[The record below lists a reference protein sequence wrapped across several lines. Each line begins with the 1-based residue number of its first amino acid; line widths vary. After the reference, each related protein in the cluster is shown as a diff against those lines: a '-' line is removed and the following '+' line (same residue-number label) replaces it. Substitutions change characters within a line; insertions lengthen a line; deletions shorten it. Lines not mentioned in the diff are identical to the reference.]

1 VVKHEANIQNAYIF
15 LEAWEF
21 NNKGFC
27 MFHCQETGLTNTLL
41 MVMFCMTN
49 CSGFGLKKLQPFWMP
64 NQFQT
69 KLRKSRQI
77 EVNFT
82 RIQHLRSTMKELI
95 MKVRI
100 CLALFRRQGTK
111 PV

>member
-49 CSGFGLKKLQPFWMP
+49 WFGFEKVQPF
-64 NQFQT
+64 
-69 KLRKSRQI
+69 LDAKSISNKIEKITEQI

-95 MKVRI
+95 MK
-100 CLALFRRQGTK
+100 
-111 PV
+111 